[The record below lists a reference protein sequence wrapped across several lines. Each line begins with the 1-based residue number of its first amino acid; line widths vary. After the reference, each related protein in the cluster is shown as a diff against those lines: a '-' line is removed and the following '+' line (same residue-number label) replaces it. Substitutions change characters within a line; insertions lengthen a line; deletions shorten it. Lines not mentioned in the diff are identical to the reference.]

1 MRLLYKSLRF
11 RNMAIFTILSTT
23 LLSLFAVAIYIN
35 LEKKLYSDID
45 GFLRTTAVSLSD
57 SIETVWENEKSKSDK
72 IINSKSL
79 DETINQYFFK
89 LIKSWTSVEFG
100 NPRYF
105 NILAHIF
112 DSNLELIA
120 ASNKGYKDIIPLSIK
135 EKESMRLG
143 EYFFNYNVE
152 TQKGKYLSLRFLSTP
167 VTIDQNFTYVI
178 RIGASLRTVHYA
190 TTNIKIIFF
199 FLLPIIIFING
210 LFGIFLTNITLSPI
224 NKMIDAMNKINAKNL
239 KMKINLPD
247 SKDEVLKLANTFND
261 MTDRLEYSFATQKRL
276 IEDLSHDL
284 KTPLAIMKGEIE
296 VALKRKRKVK
306 EYIEIFN
313 SVLDEINKLT
323 KMIESLLLISR
334 FESGISQS
342 ELKPL
347 NIADILSDLIESA
360 KILAEQRG
368 ITVNFEKSGDKYIF
382 GEETQIKNLFL
393 NLLDNAVKY
402 NVDNGNLY
410 VSIGDED
417 DFVKIVVAD
426 GGIGIKEDEL
436 PYIFNR
442 YYRIMKSQDKNFSG
456 FGIGLNIVKSIVDY
470 HKGTIEVNS
479 KVGSGTTFT
488 IKLPKYVNSQ

>member
-11 RNMAIFTILSTT
+11 KNMAIFTVLSTT
-23 LLSLFAVAIYIN
+23 LLSLFAVALYIN

-45 GFLRTTAVSLSD
+45 GFLRTTAISLSD

-79 DETINQYFFK
+79 DETINQYFYK

-100 NPRYF
+100 DPKYF
-105 NILAHIF
+105 NIIAHIF

-120 ASNKGYKDIIPLSIK
+120 ASNKGYKDVIPLSIK
-135 EKESMRLG
+135 EKESMKLG
-143 EYFFNYNVE
+143 ENIFNFDVE

-167 VTIDQNFTYVI
+167 VTIDQRFTYVI
-178 RIGASLRTVHYA
+178 RIGASLRTLHYA
-190 TTNIKIIFF
+190 TTNLKIIFF

-261 MTDRLEYSFATQKRL
+261 MTDRLENSFATQKRL

-296 VALKRKRKVK
+296 VALKRKRNVK

-313 SVLDEINKLT
+313 SALDEINKLT
-323 KMIESLLLISR
+323 KMIESLLLISK

-342 ELKPL
+342 EFKSI
-347 NIADILSDLIESA
+347 NITEIITDLIDNVN
-360 KILAEQRG
+360 ILAETRG
-368 ITVNFEKSGDKYIF
+368 INVVFEKTGDKYVY

-402 NVDNGNLY
+402 NVDNGSLR
-410 VSIGDED
+410 VSIDDED
-417 DFVKIVVAD
+417 DFVKIIVAD
-426 GGIGIKEDEL
+426 GGVGIKEDEL

-442 YYRIMKSQDKNFSG
+442 YYRIMKSYDKNFSG
-456 FGIGLNIVKSIVDY
+456 FGIGLNIVKSIVDF
-470 HKGTIEVNS
+470 HKGTIEVKS
-479 KVGSGTTFT
+479 KVGFGTTF
-488 IKLPKYVNSQ
+488 IVKLPKYAKS